1 MGKVVEKVKLTS
13 LFEPEKSVEVDAIID
28 TGATMLVLPQDVIK
42 ELGLRKIGERR
53 VRYAN
58 NQIQIKSV
66 YRGVILELKGRDGI
80 FDVLGEVEGSE
91 PLVGQIVLEALDL
104 IVDPITKTVIPN
116 PRSPDMPMTE
126 ILMATAYNSAVRYCS
141 PKPLQSSHTRKTLS
155 ASLKRMMRNIK
166 ANHGGGKVW
175 KK

>member
-28 TGATMLVLPQDVIK
+28 TGATMLVLPQDVIE

-126 ILMATAYNSAVRYCS
+126 ILMATSHNSGQYGFASLRPNSA
-141 PKPLQSSHTRKTLS
+141 KPRFACPQNVICNRLQEHSTRNS
-155 ASLKRMMRNIK
+155 RR
-166 ANHGGGKVW
+166 G
-175 KK
+175 

>member
-13 LFEPEKSVEVDAIID
+13 LLEPEKSVEVEAVID
-28 TGATMLVLPQDVIK
+28 TGATMLVLPQDVIE
-42 ELGLRKIGERR
+42 ELGLRKIGEGR

-58 NQIQIKSV
+58 NQIQSV

-91 PLVGQIVLEALDL
+91 ALVGQIVLEALDL

-126 ILMATAYNSAVRYCS
+126 ILMATAYNSAVCYCS

>member
-1 MGKVVEKVKLTS
+1 MERMKMGKVVEKVKLTS

-28 TGATMLVLPQDVIK
+28 TGATMLVLPQDVIEK
-42 ELGLRKIGERR
+42 LGLRKIGERR

-91 PLVGQIVLEALDL
+91 PLVGHIVLEALDL

-141 PKPLQSSHTRKTLS
+141 PKPLRASHTRRTLS
-155 ASLKRMMRNIK
+155 AIATLMLQYTNRVIYK
-166 ANHGGGKVW
+166 
-175 KK
+175 

>member
-28 TGATMLVLPQDVIK
+28 TGATMLVLPQDVIE

-80 FDVLGEVEGSE
+80 FDVLGEVKSSE
-91 PLVGQIVLEALDL
+91 PSLD
-104 IVDPITKTVIPN
+104 K
-116 PRSPDMPMTE
+116 
-126 ILMATAYNSAVRYCS
+126 
-141 PKPLQSSHTRKTLS
+141 
-155 ASLKRMMRNIK
+155 
-166 ANHGGGKVW
+166 
-175 KK
+175 

>member
-28 TGATMLVLPQDVIK
+28 TGATMVVLPQDVIE

-66 YRGVILELKGRDGI
+66 YRGVILQLKGRDGI

-141 PKPLQSSHTRKTLS
+141 PKSLWASHTRRTLS
-155 ASLKRMMRNIK
+155 EMPTVALESKDLKFKIK
-166 ANHGGGKVW
+166 TK
-175 KK
+175 